1 MRVSEMSNR
10 QLEDELR
17 DIEDRLR
24 SRNLTRR
31 EEDELIRDRDTLLDE
46 LDYRDRDSRRNQP
59 RENSY
64 GGGSYRND
72 QPRVERNK
80 DDEVISGYP
89 DENNHC
95 IDSVRYALERVWK
108 KKGQ

>member
-64 GGGSYRND
+64 GGGCSPSFPSPQGTLSEAPGSIAYC
-72 QPRVERNK
+72 Q
-80 DDEVISGYP
+80 
-89 DENNHC
+89 
-95 IDSVRYALERVWK
+95 ALHH
-108 KKGQ
+108 

>member
-72 QPRVERNK
+72 QPYRDWETDRKSTRLNSSH
-80 DDEVISGYP
+80 EIPSRMP
-89 DENNHC
+89 
-95 IDSVRYALERVWK
+95 SSA
-108 KKGQ
+108 